1 MRFWEKK
8 KTFVTVTFWTKKIPS
23 KKHVVLK
30 QVIGNLGGFDGGSV
44 KYMCFL
50 KIPLLEKK

>member
-1 MRFWEKK
+1 M
-8 KTFVTVTFWTKKIPS
+8 
-23 KKHVVLK
+23 VLK